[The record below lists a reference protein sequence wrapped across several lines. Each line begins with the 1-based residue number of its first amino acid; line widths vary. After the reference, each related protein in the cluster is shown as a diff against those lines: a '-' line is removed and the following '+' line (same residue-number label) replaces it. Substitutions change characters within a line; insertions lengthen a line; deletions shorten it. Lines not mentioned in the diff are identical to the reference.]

1 MNQTQTPDHRKGKG
15 KRSAKQE
22 LILVLIG
29 ITVVP
34 LLIGLLLS

>member
-1 MNQTQTPDHRKGKG
+1 MTPQRKSG
-15 KRSAKQE
+15 RSAKQE
-22 LILVLIG
+22 IILVLIG